1 MKLEIITNV
10 KGLEKL
16 KELLDSATKP
26 IAELEEIL
34 NKISETEISVEFEPK
49 IYKGGE
55 SMTDTEITMN
65 VARELYS
72 QIMKELKE
80 KGFTEEVL
88 NAINTLLE
96 ICRFVRYC

>member
-10 KGLEKL
+10 KGVEKL

-49 IYKGGE
+49 IYKGE
-55 SMTDTEITMN
+55 NHETSSNNLWRKRNEIRRSMAAN
-65 VARELYS
+65 
-72 QIMKELKE
+72 
-80 KGFTEEVL
+80 
-88 NAINTLLE
+88 
-96 ICRFVRYC
+96 

>member
-16 KELLDSATKP
+16 KELLDSAAKP

-49 IYKGGE
+49 IYKGE
-55 SMTDTEITMN
+55 NHETSSN
-65 VARELYS
+65 NL
-72 QIMKELKE
+72 
-80 KGFTEEVL
+80 
-88 NAINTLLE
+88 
-96 ICRFVRYC
+96 

>member
-10 KGLEKL
+10 KGLEEL

-49 IYKGGE
+49 IYKGE
-55 SMTDTEITMN
+55 NHETSSNNLWRKRNEIRRSMAAN
-65 VARELYS
+65 
-72 QIMKELKE
+72 
-80 KGFTEEVL
+80 
-88 NAINTLLE
+88 
-96 ICRFVRYC
+96 